1 MHYGLRKLYI
11 STVHQLT
18 VGCKFSKRKVRND
31 CYGLDSLFFK
41 LKTLNQI
48 MDFTIRKKRGFDD
61 NVSRRKREEKSVQ
74 IRKDKRLDRAN
85 LQRRRVNKI

>member
-1 MHYGLRKLYI
+1 
-11 STVHQLT
+11 
-18 VGCKFSKRKVRND
+18 
-31 CYGLDSLFFK
+31 
-41 LKTLNQI
+41 